1 MISDNIVK
9 DTRTSILTIAPPM
22 QTTATAIFTERKVNV
37 IVLFFADGKIN
48 CNIGQLNENT
58 PVLIKLF

>member
-1 MISDNIVK
+1 
-9 DTRTSILTIAPPM
+9 M

-58 PVLIKLF
+58 PVLIKLFKIYSLELKIGWIKHPH